1 MYGQTAIRLDDL
13 LAGLSAALDL
23 VEGQPLGHAG
33 RSALIALRLG
43 DRVGVFD
50 TDRGVR
56 LYATLLKDAG
66 CSSNAARIAAL
77 FGADDRWI
85 KADRARLPRGEALAL
100 TRYLIRHTRPHHPPL
115 RRARG
120 VARILRDSRH
130 EAKIVADLR
139 CRAGAEVVGA
149 LGLPE
154 PRPIAAVLGAVDER
168 WDGKG

>member
-43 DRVGVFD
+43 DRVGVSD
-50 TDRGVR
+50 TDRDVL

-85 KADRARLPRGEALAL
+85 KADRARLARREALPAARSGARPRPAPAPAPAPPGRAPRRCAGRAAWRASCA
-100 TRYLIRHTRPHHPPL
+100 TSATRP
-115 RRARG
+115 RSW
-120 VARILRDSRH
+120 RIC
-130 EAKIVADLR
+130 A
-139 CRAGAEVVGA
+139 
-149 LGLPE
+149 
-154 PRPIAAVLGAVDER
+154 
-168 WDGKG
+168 